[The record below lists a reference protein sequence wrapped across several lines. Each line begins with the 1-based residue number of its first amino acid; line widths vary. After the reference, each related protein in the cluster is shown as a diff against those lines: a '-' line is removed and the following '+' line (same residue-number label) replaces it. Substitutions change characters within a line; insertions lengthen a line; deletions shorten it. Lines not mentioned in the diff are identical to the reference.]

1 MTSTAPEATPAERSP
16 RLIALATPFLG
27 ILGATQGSAPNI
39 ASTALVSVSKDLKMD
54 AGLTALAAGAQ
65 TLAIAATVITTGL
78 LADRF
83 GRRKVL
89 QVSLITGLVGCLVAG
104 LAPAALIY
112 VLGQVIIGVGLGATY
127 GAAFAYV
134 RAVAKEGKLAAALG
148 LFGAT
153 VGLSSLVFMLVG
165 SLLVGV
171 NWRLSM
177 VFIAVLCALWFVVT
191 PLVLPHQPRL
201 TGENMDVPGQLLLGF
216 GIVAFLYGVAQMAES
231 LTAPR
236 TLGSMAA
243 GALLIAGF
251 FVREA
256 RGSHPFYPV
265 HLFKSPIFI
274 SAILAGLI
282 YNYGTAVVFLQCTNL
297 WQYVT
302 KVPTGDIAV
311 WQLPISGAG
320 IVAALVVG
328 RLMSRG
334 MTNRLALLISSV
346 VCAIGFVL
354 LALERDATTFVEFL
368 PGTILVGAG
377 LVGASIPF
385 GNLILEE
392 APPESFGPVTSSRT
406 TIGQFFYSIGL
417 AFGTVFVDRFTSGGI
432 VRRLTESGVQPDQ
445 ISTAVSSVTLYVKSG
460 TEPSTQL
467 GQQALQAASA
477 SYATGFAWLMLSTAA
492 IILVAAT
499 IAYLL
504 LRRARR
510 LPVL

>member
-16 RLIALATPFLG
+16 RLIALAIPFLG

-39 ASTALVSVSKDLKMD
+39 ASTAVVSVTKDLSMD
-54 AGLTALAAGAQ
+54 AGRVALAASAQ

-78 LADRF
+78 LADRL
-83 GRRKVL
+83 GRRRVL
-89 QVSLITGLVGCLVAG
+89 QGALITGAVGSAVAG
-104 LAPAALIY
+104 LAPASLVY
-112 VLGQVIIGVGLGATY
+112 VLGQVLIGIGLGATY

-134 RAVAKEGKLAAALG
+134 RAVAKPGRLAGALG
-148 LFGAT
+148 LWGA
-153 VGLSSLVFMLVG
+153 VMGLCGVLITLVG

-171 NWRLSM
+171 NWRVAML
-177 VFIAVLCALWFVVT
+177 FLAVLCVLWLLAT
-191 PLVLPHQPRL
+191 PFVLPHQPRI
-201 TGENMDVPGQLLLGF
+201 TGASMDILGQALLAV
-216 GIVAFLYGVAQMAES
+216 GIVAFLYGVSQLGES
-231 LTAPR
+231 LTSPK
-236 TLGSMAA
+236 TLGPIA
-243 GALLIAGF
+243 GGVLLIAAF
-251 FVREA
+251 FVRES
-256 RGSHPFYPV
+256 RTDDPFFPV
-265 HLFKSPIFI
+265 RLFRSPIFI

-445 ISTAVSSVTLYVKSG
+445 ISTAVSSVTLYVHSG
-460 TEPSTQL
+460 TKPSTEL

-477 SYATGFAWLMLSTAA
+477 SYAVGFAWLMLSTAA
-492 IILVAAT
+492 IILVAAVV
-499 IAYLL
+499 AYAL
-504 LRRARR
+504 LRVRR
-510 LPVL
+510 LPQL